1 MRAFRVRLPDGVAY
15 WTVLDDELAVVG
27 EADAFLRQVR
37 FGEDRA
43 ELTTKAYAGAVALY
57 LAWCRRTGRDW
68 RSAAPFIGMFM
79 TWLRHV
85 PRDSGTSGGGEVLL
99 GPGGDPVRGARRVNV
114 VLSAVRRFLL
124 HGVAAGLVP
133 AEIVPALYEVSDN
146 RDLPAA
152 ARPEDGLM
160 LSRLRARHRL
170 REPER
175 PVDRASDEE
184 IVALVRACGSARD
197 RLIVLLMARAGLRRG
212 ELAGLRREDVHFLA
226 DSSPLGCLVPRSH
239 LHVVRRQ
246 NVNGAWA
253 KSVHSKAV
261 PVDAL
266 VVGAYDQYVFERAR
280 VAAAAGSDFVFVNL
294 LREPVGA
301 PMPPG
306 AVNDLFARLGRRAGL
321 GRRVTPHMCRH
332 AYGSNLIDA
341 GATLDEAQELLRHAL
356 PSSTSVYLHPSQ
368 QRLRAAVERVP
379 SHRAP
384 EGTGR

>member
-1 MRAFRVRLPDGVAY
+1 MRAFRVRLPDGAAY

-85 PRDSGTSGGGEVLL
+85 PRKSGMSGGGEVLV
-99 GPGGDPVRGARRVNV
+99 GPGGDAVRGARRVNV

-124 HGVAAGLVP
+124 HGVAAGFVP

-152 ARPEDGLM
+152 ARPEGGVM

-170 REPER
+170 RVPER
-175 PVDRASDEE
+175 PVDRARDEE

-212 ELAGLRREDVHFLA
+212 ELVGLRREDLHFLA

-253 KSVHSKAV
+253 KSIHSKAV

-266 VVGAYDQYVFERAR
+266 VVRAYDQYVFERAR

-294 LREPVGA
+294 VREPVGA

-306 AVNDLFARLGRRAGL
+306 AVNGLFTRLGQRAGL
-321 GRRVTPHMCRH
+321 ERRVTPHMCRH

-384 EGTGR
+384 EGTRR

>member
-1 MRAFRVRLPDGVAY
+1 VRAFRVRLPDGVAY

-43 ELTTKAYAGAVALY
+43 ELTSKAYAEAVALY

-68 RSAAPFIGMFM
+68 RSAGRFMGMFM

-85 PRDSGTSGGGEVLL
+85 PRGSGTSGGAQVLV
-99 GPGGDPVRGARRVNV
+99 GPGGDPVRGSARVNV
-114 VLSAVRRFLL
+114 VLAGVRRFLL
-124 HGVAAGLVP
+124 HGAAAGFVS
-133 AEIVPALYEVSDN
+133 ADIVPALYDVSDN

-152 ARPEDGLM
+152 ARPQDGAM
-160 LSRLRARHRL
+160 LPRLKARHRL
-170 REPER
+170 RTVKR

-184 IVALVRACGSARD
+184 IVALLRACRSARD

-212 ELAGLRREDVHFLA
+212 EVVGLRRADVHFLA
-226 DSSPLGCLVPRSH
+226 DSSPLGCLVARSH
-239 LHVVRRQ
+239 VHVVRRQ

-253 KSVHSKAV
+253 KSIHDSWV

-266 VVGAYDQYVFERAR
+266 VVRAYDQYVFERGR
-280 VAAAAGSDFVFVNL
+280 VAAAAGSDFVLVNL
-294 LREPVGA
+294 FRDPVGA

-306 AVNDLFARLGRRAGL
+306 AVNDLFSRLGARAGL
-321 GRRVTPHMCRH
+321 DRQVTPHMCRH
-332 AYGSNLIDA
+332 AFGSNLVDA
-341 GATLDEAQELLRHAL
+341 GASLEETQELMRHAL

-368 QRLRAAVERVP
+368 QRLRAAVEQVP
-379 SHRAP
+379 SPR
-384 EGTGR
+384 ESGDRL